1 MARERSTGYTVGFAA
16 AVCIVCSI
24 LVSSSAVVLR
34 ERQEI
39 NRKLDVQRNVLD
51 VSGLSDPSEKLTS
64 ADIEQRFA
72 AVRPRIID
80 AATGAPIE
88 GADPQARLGPDQRLV
103 YEVLQGEQ
111 IALFVLPVEGKGL
124 WSTLYGFVALAPDLN
139 TIEGITFYEH
149 GETPGLGGEVDN
161 PRWKDGWKGR
171 KAFDA
176 AGQPTIR
183 VIKGK
188 AGDAASDPHR
198 VDGLSGAT
206 LTCNGV
212 THLVQFWLGD
222 EGYGPYL
229 DRQREGGR

>member
-34 ERQEI
+34 ERQDI
-39 NRKLDVQRNVLD
+39 NRKLDVQRNVLN
-51 VSGLSDPSEKLTS
+51 VSGLSDPDEKLTP
-64 ADIEQRFA
+64 ADVEQRFGT
-72 AVRPRIID
+72 VRAQVVDRT
-80 AATGAPIE
+80 TGAVIE
-88 GADPQARLGPDQRLV
+88 GADPQGRLQADQLLV
-103 YEVLQGEQ
+103 YEVLDGEQ
-111 IALFVLPVEGKGL
+111 ITLFVLPVEGKGL
-124 WSTLYGFVALAPDLN
+124 WSTLYGFVALAPDIN
-139 TIEGITFYEH
+139 TVEGITFYEH

-171 KAFDA
+171 KAFGAD
-176 AGQPTIR
+176 GQPTIR

-212 THLVQFWLGD
+212 TNLVQFWLGE